1 MLVEKK
7 ELPEIY
13 YMKHRHD
20 SKEVRTNENNLLQ
33 KTLSPYLFNNNTM
46 NYFLKLL
53 QTLVYLLFD
62 QVNLVRNFKNPT
74 VDKYEFRH
82 LD

>member
-1 MLVEKK
+1 MLIEEK

-13 YMKHRHD
+13 FLKHRHD
-20 SKEVRTNENNLLQ
+20 DRVRSNENNLLD
-33 KTLSPYLFNNNTM
+33 KTLSPYLYNNNMM
-46 NYFLKLL
+46 NLFLKRL
-53 QTLVYLLFD
+53 QRLVYLMFD
-62 QVNLVRNFKNPT
+62 KTTIIRNFKNPT